1 MIKITDSNSMQ
12 VNTFSHNIVFGF
24 TKSIIRHYYL
34 NNIYIFFWFYLSTA
48 QLCIALGVVL

>member
-34 NNIYIFFWFYLSTA
+34 NNIFFFLSGFI
-48 QLCIALGVVL
+48 LVLHNYALL